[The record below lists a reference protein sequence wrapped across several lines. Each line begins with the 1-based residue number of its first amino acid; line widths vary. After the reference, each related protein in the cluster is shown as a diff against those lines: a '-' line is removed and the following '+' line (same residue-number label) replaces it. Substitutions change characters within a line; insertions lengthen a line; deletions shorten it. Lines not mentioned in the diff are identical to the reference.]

1 MVALT
6 MIHYSNDDDD
16 VNNGNNDWRWQWDD
30 VWKGILIWWC
40 QMKMKMSDED
50 DEHSQWTYSD
60 YEHKENHL
68 QKELKNTI
76 QQPVADPTRSSSATS
91 YINSP
96 IS

>member
-1 MVALT
+1 M
-6 MIHYSNDDDD
+6 
-16 VNNGNNDWRWQWDD
+16 
-30 VWKGILIWWC
+30 
-40 QMKMKMSDED
+40 MSDEDDEDVSEDDDD